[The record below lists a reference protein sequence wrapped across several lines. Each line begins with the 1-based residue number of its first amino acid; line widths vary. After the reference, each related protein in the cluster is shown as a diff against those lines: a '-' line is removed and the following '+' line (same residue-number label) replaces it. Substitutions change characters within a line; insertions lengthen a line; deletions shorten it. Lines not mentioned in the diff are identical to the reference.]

1 MEASRIVRWS
11 AVAALM
17 GAPCAVADSAKLT
30 VVEVAAPAINCVF
43 GPLCIITVTDSTAAI
58 PLNYTAGNPFLQS
71 RTFIGA
77 PGTPGAG
84 RTGYQYRV
92 DLRSAAGAA
101 DCLMGLVVNFG
112 PITKLPYRPGTLADA
127 YVVVQGG
134 LGTVGI
140 KSAEQDDGVIT
151 FEFTKPMCVATNPGA
166 GESTFFFGLSS
177 NVPPRAMTAGMF
189 GFGSPPFIS
198 LGARAPN
205 F

>member
-140 KSAEQDDGVIT
+140 KSAEQDGGVIT

-166 GESTFFFGLSS
+166 GESTFFFVAS
-177 NVPPRAMTAGMF
+177 NFPPRSMTAGMF

>member
-1 MEASRIVRWS
+1 MGASRIVRWS

-17 GAPCAVADSAKLT
+17 GAPCAVANAAKLT

-43 GPLCIITVTDSTAAI
+43 APLCTITVSDTTAAI
-58 PLNYTAGNPFLQS
+58 PLAFTAGNPFLQS

-77 PGTPGAG
+77 PGTAGAG
-84 RTGYQYRV
+84 RTGYEYRL
-92 DLRSAAGAA
+92 DLRSAAGAV

-112 PITKLPYRPGTLADA
+112 PITKLPYKSGSLADI
-127 YVVVQGG
+127 YVVTQGG

-140 KSAEQDDGVIT
+140 KSAEQDGDVIT
-151 FEFTKPMCVATNPGA
+151 FEFSKPMCVGTSPGA
-166 GESTFFFGLSS
+166 GESTFFFGLASS
-177 NVPPRAMTAGMF
+177 KPPHGMTAGMF

-198 LGARAPN
+198 LGARAPS

>member
-1 MEASRIVRWS
+1 METSLIVRWS

-17 GAPCAVADSAKLT
+17 AAPCAVADPAKLT

-140 KSAEQDDGVIT
+140 KSAEQDGGVIT
-151 FEFTKPMCVATNPGA
+151 FEFTKPMCVATNTGA
-166 GESTFFFGLSS
+166 GESTFFFGLAS